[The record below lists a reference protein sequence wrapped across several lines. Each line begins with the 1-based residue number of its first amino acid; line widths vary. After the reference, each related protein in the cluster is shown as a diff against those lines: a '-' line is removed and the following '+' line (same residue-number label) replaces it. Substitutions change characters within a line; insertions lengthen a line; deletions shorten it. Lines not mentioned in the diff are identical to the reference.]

1 MNESVRRKSQVS
13 PRGEDSFFRRFLDD
27 DTRMLLL
34 SIIGVIVL
42 FASAMLIRV

>member
-1 MNESVRRKSQVS
+1 MDDSVARKSHGS
-13 PRGEDSFFRRFLDD
+13 PRGESSFFRRFLDD

-42 FASAMLIRV
+42 FASAMLIRL